1 MANSS
6 SQSHSVNLNDFDGAD
21 VIAFGITIH
30 KVSNLRKV
38 LNEVNRT
45 ELTNFLYKEF
55 SSRLDVTDQSW
66 VTPGIACDVLS
77 VSGKGWKKGKLKVE
91 LVVKF
96 YPDEPETEKVSQAQS
111 ALNAIDLMLDKL
123 S

>member
-1 MANSS
+1 MANNS
-6 SQSHSVNLNDFDGAD
+6 SQSYSVNLNDFDGTD
-21 VIAFGITIH
+21 VIALGINVH
-30 KVSNLRKV
+30 KVSNLKKV
-38 LNEVNRT
+38 VNEVKRT

-55 SSRLDVTDQSW
+55 SSRLNVTDQNW
-66 VTPGIACDVLS
+66 VTPGITCDVLS
-77 VSGKGWKKGKLKVE
+77 VGGKGWKKGKLKVE

-96 YPDEPETEKVSQAQS
+96 YPDEPETEEVGQAQS